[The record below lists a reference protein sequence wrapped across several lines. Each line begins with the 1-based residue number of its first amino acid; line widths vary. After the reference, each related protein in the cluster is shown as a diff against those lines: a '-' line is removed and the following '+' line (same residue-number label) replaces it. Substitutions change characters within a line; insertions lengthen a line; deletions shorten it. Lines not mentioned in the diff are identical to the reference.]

1 MHKIILSALA
11 TIFLFTTLSLAQQVR
26 IKIFETSDIH
36 GVIFPFDFK
45 NNKPMQTSMAQVH
58 TIVEQERK
66 KIDQHTILLDN
77 GDLLQGQPAV
87 YYYNF
92 EKTNVTHLLADV
104 MNYMKYDAA
113 AIGNH
118 DIETGH
124 AVYDKINSEFNF
136 PWLSANSVRTDNGE
150 TYFPP
155 YSIIQKDDI
164 KIAVL
169 GMITPGIPHW
179 LPPQIWEG
187 IEFEDMVLTAHKW
200 IKIIKETETPD
211 LIVGLFHSGVE
222 CEYNNQD
229 CNEPKNENAAQL
241 VAEQVPGFDIVFV
254 GHDHKGWNFKVANEN
269 GDSVLILGTKSDAIT
284 VACADILFEY
294 NPSAKKWN
302 KKIEGSLI
310 DTKNYTADPDFMK
323 TFSSAY
329 DEIKEYV
336 LQPIGSF
343 TETISTREAY
353 FGDSPFIGLI
363 HKIQLDLTD
372 ADVSFASPLSFNAEI
387 KEGEIFVK
395 DMFNLYKYENFLY
408 TMSLS
413 GKEIKDY
420 LEYSY
425 ELWTNTM
432 NNENDHLLKFN
443 KDKDGNVVKTND
455 RTHLSNPYYN
465 FSSAAGIN
473 YTVDVTKP
481 FGKKVNIT
489 SMSDGSSFDENKIY
503 KAAVNSYRGN
513 GGGGH
518 LTAGAKIPKEELSK
532 RIITSTEKDLRYYMM
547 KWIEDKKIV
556 SPAKT
561 GNWKFIPEEIVT
573 PAIERDYKLLFP

>member
-1 MHKIILSALA
+1 MYKIFISAFA
-11 TIFLFTTLSLAQQVR
+11 AIFIFSSLTFAQQVR

-58 TIVEQERK
+58 TIVEQERNK
-66 KIDQHTILLDN
+66 KDQHTILLDN

-92 EKTNVTHLLADV
+92 EKTNSTHLLADV

-113 AIGNH
+113 AVGNH

-136 PWLSANSVRTDNGE
+136 PWLSANSVRTDNSE

-155 YSIIQKDDI
+155 YSIIQKDEI

-169 GMITPGIPHW
+169 GMTTPGIPNW

-187 IEFEDMVLTAHKW
+187 IEFEDMVQTAHKW
-200 IKIIKETETPD
+200 IKIIKEKENPD

-229 CNEPKNENAAQL
+229 CSEPKNENAAKL

-269 GDSVLILGTKSDAIT
+269 GDSVLILGTKSDAIN
-284 VACADILFEY
+284 VACADVLFDY
-294 NPSAKKWN
+294 NPSSKKWN

-310 DTKNYTADPDFMK
+310 DTKNYSADPDFMK

-329 DEIKEYV
+329 EEIKEYV
-336 LQPIGSF
+336 LRPIGSF
-343 TETISTREAY
+343 TETVSTREAY
-353 FGDSPFIGLI
+353 FGDSPFIGLV
-363 HKIQLDLTD
+363 HQIQLELTD

-425 ELWTNTM
+425 DLWINTM
-432 NNENDHLLKFN
+432 NDGNDHLLKFN

-455 RTHLSNPYYN
+455 RTHLTNPYYN

-481 FGKKVNIT
+481 FGEKVKII
-489 SMSDGSSFDENKIY
+489 SMSDGASFDENKIY
-503 KAAVNSYRGN
+503 KVAINSYRGN

-518 LTAGAKIPKEELSK
+518 LTSGAKIPKEELSK

-547 KWIEDKKIV
+547 KWIEDKKFV
-556 SPAKT
+556 SLSKL

>member
-1 MHKIILSALA
+1 MSRKYILLYTFFIFISAA
-11 TIFLFTTLSLAQQVR
+11 AFAQQVR

-45 NNKPMQTSMAQVH
+45 NNKPLQTSMAQVH
-58 TIVEQERK
+58 TIVEQERNK
-66 KIDQHTILLDN
+66 KDRHTILLDN

-92 EKTNVTHLLADV
+92 EKTSVTHLLADV

-124 AVYDKINSEFNF
+124 SVYDRINSEFDF
-136 PWLSANSVRTDNGE
+136 PWLSANSIRTDNGE

-155 YSIIQKDDI
+155 YSIIQKDKI

-169 GMITPGIPHW
+169 GMITPGIPNW

-187 IEFEDMVLTAHKW
+187 IEFEDMIQTAHKW
-200 IKIIKETETPD
+200 IRTIKEKENPD

-229 CNEPKNENAAQL
+229 CSEPKNENAARL

-254 GHDHKGWNFKVANEN
+254 GHDHKGWNFKVTNVD
-269 GDSVLILGTKSDAIT
+269 GDSVLIAGTKSDAIN
-284 VACADILFEY
+284 VACADVLFEF
-294 NPSAKKWN
+294 NSSTKKWD

-310 DTKNYTADPDFMK
+310 DTKNYPADPEFIK

-336 LQPIGSF
+336 LRPIGSF
-343 TETISTREAY
+343 TETISTRETY

-363 HKIQLDLTD
+363 HRIQLEISG
-372 ADVSFASPLSFNAEI
+372 ADVSFASPLSFNAQI
-387 KEGEIFVK
+387 KEGDIYVK
-395 DMFNLYKYENFLY
+395 DMFNLYKYENYLY

-425 ELWTNTM
+425 DLWSNTM
-432 NNENDHLLKFN
+432 KDENDHLLKFN
-443 KDKDGNVVKTND
+443 KDKDGNVVMTND
-455 RTHLSNPYYN
+455 RTHLTNPYYN

-481 FGKKVNIT
+481 FGEKVNII

-503 KAAVNSYRGN
+503 KAAINSYRGN

-518 LTAGAKIPKEELSK
+518 LTSGAKIPKEELSK

-547 KWIEDKKIV
+547 KWIENKKIV
-556 SPAKT
+556 SPSKT
-561 GNWKFIPEEIVT
+561 GNWKFIPEEIVA